1 MTPDKQENNT
11 KIIKKIEITPTTT
24 IITPPSAPE
33 SAVRLTSYSSKRRA
47 SDNTI
52 RASLIPIA
60 KKANISNKE
69 FNQNS
74 NSASSRINSTMP
86 AEKPTPRARS
96 KATPPPANEPDII

>member
-1 MTPDKQENNT
+1 MTLDKQENNT
-11 KIIKKIEITPTTT
+11 KIIKKIEITPI
-24 IITPPSAPE
+24 IITITQPSAPE
-33 SAVRLTSYSSKRRA
+33 SAIRLTSYSSKCHA

-74 NSASSRINSTMP
+74 NSASSRINSAMP
-86 AEKPTPRARS
+86 AEKPLP
-96 KATPPPANEPDII
+96 